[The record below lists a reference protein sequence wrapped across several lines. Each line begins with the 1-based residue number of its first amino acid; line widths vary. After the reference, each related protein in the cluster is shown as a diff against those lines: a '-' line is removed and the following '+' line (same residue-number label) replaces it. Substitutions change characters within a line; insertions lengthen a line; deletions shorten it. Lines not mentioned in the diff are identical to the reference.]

1 MNFVDVAI
9 PTPLRTTFT
18 YINKTSQTL
27 LGKRVLV
34 EFGRRKVV
42 GVVIDEKADHNSKY
56 KLKEVLETLDD
67 MTPTFNKTEINQI
80 TSIAKAYLHP
90 IGDVIDAFLP
100 TLLRKKK
107 FQSELT
113 KYENEICDL
122 VINDSSFHHLT
133 KEQDLSLIHI

>member
-42 GVVIDEKADHNSKY
+42 GVVIDEKADHSSKY

-80 TSIAKAYLHP
+80 TSIAKA
-90 IGDVIDAFLP
+90 
-100 TLLRKKK
+100 
-107 FQSELT
+107 
-113 KYENEICDL
+113 
-122 VINDSSFHHLT
+122 
-133 KEQDLSLIHI
+133 LSASNW

>member
-42 GVVIDEKADHNSKY
+42 GVVIDEKADHNSKF
-56 KLKEVLETLDD
+56 KLKEVIEILDD
-67 MTPTFNKTEINQI
+67 MTPTFNKSEINQI

-100 TLLRKKK
+100 TLKGLYTENNFTNHVK
-107 FQSELT
+107 FACVISFFTSRATEL
-113 KYENEICDL
+113 Y
-122 VINDSSFHHLT
+122 
-133 KEQDLSLIHI
+133 

>member
-42 GVVIDEKADHNSKY
+42 GVVIDEKADN
-56 KLKEVLETLDD
+56 
-67 MTPTFNKTEINQI
+67 NI
-80 TSIAKAYLHP
+80 TSSTSQGLS
-90 IGDVIDAFLP
+90 IGLEP
-100 TLLRKKK
+100 K
-107 FQSELT
+107 
-113 KYENEICDL
+113 L
-122 VINDSSFHHLT
+122 VLF
-133 KEQDLSLIHI
+133 

>member
-42 GVVIDEKADHNSKY
+42 GVVIDEKAFSSI
-56 KLKEVLETLDD
+56 T
-67 MTPTFNKTEINQI
+67 TPTTFLLPNSTRTLFPNKVW
-80 TSIAKAYLHP
+80 
-90 IGDVIDAFLP
+90 DV
-100 TLLRKKK
+100 LL
-107 FQSELT
+107 
-113 KYENEICDL
+113 I
-122 VINDSSFHHLT
+122 
-133 KEQDLSLIHI
+133 

>member
-42 GVVIDEKADHNSKY
+42 GVVIDEKADNNSKY
-56 KLKEVLETLDD
+56 KLKEASLSLYLLLLSAFSSIT
-67 MTPTFNKTEINQI
+67 TPTTFLLPNSTRTLFPNKVW
-80 TSIAKAYLHP
+80 
-90 IGDVIDAFLP
+90 DV
-100 TLLRKKK
+100 LL
-107 FQSELT
+107 
-113 KYENEICDL
+113 I
-122 VINDSSFHHLT
+122 
-133 KEQDLSLIHI
+133 

>member
-80 TSIAKAYLHP
+80 IINIDQQQDRNKHVQKLQNQYLFFQ
-90 IGDVIDAFLP
+90 DNKFEELLTLP
-100 TLLRKKK
+100 DYSYLLQELNK
-107 FQSELT
+107 SE
-113 KYENEICDL
+113 K
-122 VINDSSFHHLT
+122 SFV
-133 KEQDLSLIHI
+133 QNSLLL

>member
-42 GVVIDEKADHNSKY
+42 GVVIDEKADHNSK
-56 KLKEVLETLDD
+56 LTTHDLAVVREEVR
-67 MTPTFNKTEINQI
+67 K
-80 TSIAKAYLHP
+80 SIDH
-90 IGDVIDAFLP
+90 
-100 TLLRKKK
+100 
-107 FQSELT
+107 S
-113 KYENEICDL
+113 
-122 VINDSSFHHLT
+122 
-133 KEQDLSLIHI
+133 